1 MPSYPARVTTKRRY
15 DTTRRRAAAEERR
28 ARVVEVAADM
38 FARQGWHATTISGV
52 AAEAEVS
59 PELVSQAF
67 GGKPGLMMAA
77 FRHATLG
84 TPGTLPEAFAAL
96 HLEREPDPEV
106 RLDRFVGFACATL
119 ERMAP
124 LVSVLALGADQ
135 DEELRGL
142 MTAAE
147 LRHAETAR
155 AALRVLATGPV
166 PDDAVDEIYAL
177 TRAEVYLALVH
188 QRGWSRDRYAAWLRR
203 ALRAAL
209 TRAP

>member
-1 MPSYPARVTTKRRY
+1 VA
-15 DTTRRRAAAEERR
+15 
-28 ARVVEVAADM
+28 VVADEM

-52 AAEAEVS
+52 AAEAGVS

-67 GGKPGLMMAA
+67 GGKAGLMMAA

-84 TPGTLPEAFAAL
+84 HGGTLTEAFATL
-96 HLEREPDPEV
+96 DLGQEPDPEV
-106 RLDRFVGFACATL
+106 RLDRFVAFACSTL

-135 DEELRGL
+135 DEEL
-142 MTAAE
+142 AALVVGAE
-147 LRHAETAR
+147 QRHAETAR
-155 AALRVLATGPV
+155 MALELLASGPV

-188 QRGWSRDRYAAWLRR
+188 QRGWTAERYRAWLRR
-203 ALRAAL
+203 SLLAAL
-209 TRAP
+209 SPSA